1 VPTRIQLEDNV
12 STTTLESS
20 APLDTEVPSEPL
32 ETPPATP
39 GLAGRLARSRKV
51 RILSGLG
58 GVAAVVTMFSSPAAA
73 QEAAD
78 VQAVL
83 DNIWIFIAGC
93 LVFFMQAG
101 FALVE
106 AGLTRAKN
114 VVNIFAKNMADAI
127 IGILA
132 FFATGYAFAFGGGG
146 NDFFATEGFFL
157 EGFGD
162 IEAFGSS
169 GVGSLSV
176 TTFFFFQAVFA
187 ATAVTITSGA
197 MAERTK
203 FVSYLIFGTFMCAII
218 YPVVVHMTW
227 GGGFIAGITIGDAV
241 YSDFAGSGVV
251 HLTGG
256 VAAFVGALLVGARK
270 GKYGPDGKPRAIPG
284 HSIPFA
290 ILGVFILWLGW
301 FGFNPGSELAADNL
315 VSGIAVNTMLAAAA
329 GGLATTAVIWLKTG
343 KPDVAF
349 IGNGVLAGLVAITGP
364 CGAVTPVM
372 SIIIGAIG
380 GVIVVFSVLMFDKLK
395 IDDPVGAI
403 SVHGVVGVWGL
414 LAIGLFASKDDAFL
428 LREDAGLFYGGG
440 IEQLAVQALMAVIII
455 VWVGV
460 ASLIVFGAIKATI
473 GLRVSEEEEVEGL
486 DVPEHGLQGYA
497 PDTVSAH

>member
-1 VPTRIQLEDNV
+1 VRKRALRI
-12 STTTLESS
+12 
-20 APLDTEVPSEPL
+20 
-32 ETPPATP
+32 
-39 GLAGRLARSRKV
+39 
-51 RILSGLG
+51 ISGLG
-58 GVAAVVTMFSSPAAA
+58 GVVAVLAITPSVGFA
-73 QEAAD
+73 QEATE

-83 DNIWIFIAGC
+83 DNIWVFIAGC

-101 FALVE
+101 FTLVE

-132 FFATGYAFAFGGGG
+132 FFVSGYALAFGGG
-146 NDFFATEGFFL
+146 NDFFGDTGFFL
-157 EGFGD
+157 QGLGD
-162 IEAFGSS
+162 LNEMGGS
-169 GVGSLSV
+169 GVINLSHG
-176 TTFFFFQAVFA
+176 TFFFFQAVFA
-187 ATAVTITSGA
+187 ATAVTICSGA

-203 FVSYLIFGTFMCAII
+203 FVSYLIFGAVMCAVI
-218 YPVVVHMTW
+218 YPVVVHFTW
-227 GGGFIAGITIGDAV
+227 GGGLIAQISIGDAV

-251 HLTGG
+251 HMTGG
-256 VAAFVGALLVGARK
+256 VAAAVGAFLVGARK
-270 GKYGPDGKPRAIPG
+270 GKYAADGSARAIPG

-315 VSGIAVNTMLAAAA
+315 VTGIALNTMLAAAA
-329 GGLATTAVIWLKTG
+329 GGLATAVVVWLKTG

-372 SIIIGAIG
+372 SLVIGAIG
-380 GVIVVFSVLMFDKLK
+380 GVIVVFAVAFFDKVK

-403 SVHGVVGVWGL
+403 SVHGVVGAWGVIS
-414 LAIGLFASKDDAFL
+414 IGIFAKYDDAFL
-428 LREDAGLFYGGG
+428 GREDAGLLYGGG
-440 IEQLAVQALMAVIII
+440 FEQLAVQLIMIGIIA

-460 ASLIVFGAIKATI
+460 MSFIVFGALKATI
-473 GLRVSEEEEVEGL
+473 GLRVSEEEELEGL
-486 DVPEHGLQGYA
+486 DVPEHGMAGYSNDPSYA
-497 PDTVSAH
+497 

>member
-1 VPTRIQLEDNV
+1 VRKRALRI
-12 STTTLESS
+12 
-20 APLDTEVPSEPL
+20 
-32 ETPPATP
+32 
-39 GLAGRLARSRKV
+39 
-51 RILSGLG
+51 ISGLG
-58 GVAAVVTMFSSPAAA
+58 GVVAVLAITPSVGFA
-73 QEAAD
+73 QEATE
-78 VQAVL
+78 VQAIL
-83 DNIWIFIAGC
+83 DNIWVFIAGC

-132 FFATGYAFAFGGGG
+132 FFASGYALAFGGG
-146 NDFFATEGFFL
+146 NDFFGDTGFFL
-157 EGFGD
+157 QGLGD
-162 IEAFGSS
+162 LNEMGGS
-169 GVGSLSV
+169 GVINLSHG
-176 TTFFFFQAVFA
+176 TFFFFQAVFA
-187 ATAVTITSGA
+187 ATAVTICSGA

-203 FVSYLIFGTFMCAII
+203 FVSYLVFSVFMCAII
-218 YPVVVHMTW
+218 YPVVVHFTW
-227 GGGFIAGITIGDAV
+227 GGGLIAQISIGDAV

-251 HLTGG
+251 HMTGG
-256 VAAFVGALLVGARK
+256 IAAAVGAFLVGARK
-270 GKYGPDGKPRAIPG
+270 GKFAADGSARAIPG

-315 VSGIAVNTMLAAAA
+315 VTGVALNTMLAAAA
-329 GGLATTAVIWLKTG
+329 GGLATTVVVWLKTG

-372 SIIIGAIG
+372 SLVIGAIG
-380 GVIVVFSVLMFDKLK
+380 GVIVVFAVAFFDKVK

-403 SVHGVVGVWGL
+403 SVHGVVGAWGVIS
-414 LAIGLFASKDDAFL
+414 IGIFAKYDDAFL
-428 LREDAGLFYGGG
+428 LREDAGLLYGGG
-440 IEQLAVQALMAVIII
+440 FEQLAVQLIMIGIIA

-460 ASLIVFGAIKATI
+460 MSFIVFGALKATI
-473 GLRVSEEEEVEGL
+473 GLRVSEEEELEGL
-486 DVPEHGLQGYA
+486 DVPEHGMAGYSNDPSYA
-497 PDTVSAH
+497 